1 MGKWAALPCPW
12 AGAGR
17 LEPAGLDITAR
28 LLEEA
33 HAEERTEEG
42 DISAEWKN
50 FTSL

>member
-1 MGKWAALPCPW
+1 MGKWAAFPCP
-12 AGAGR
+12 GDGR
-17 LEPAGLDITAR
+17 LEPAGFDIAAR